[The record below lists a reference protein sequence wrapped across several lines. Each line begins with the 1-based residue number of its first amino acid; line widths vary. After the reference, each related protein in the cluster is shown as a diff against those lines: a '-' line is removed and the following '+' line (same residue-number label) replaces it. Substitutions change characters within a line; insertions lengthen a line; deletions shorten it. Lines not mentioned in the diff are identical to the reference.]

1 MRSSL
6 HGPCA
11 RTAPRRWVRTAT
23 VGPLRAA
30 VLARSRAPL
39 RRAKLP
45 ASRTTRCVPALRAR
59 KSIVRKGNKAD
70 FAFLP
75 KNCLFRAS
83 TSHRG
88 RRPFSL
94 GELVGS
100 PSIWL
105 TFNFQFNFHPGSP
118 FCFDNGT
125 FRDTKKCSGISR
137 FLCRDCRES
146 ANFLEGLR
154 MRQIA
159 QLLSRT

>member
-6 HGPCA
+6 HGPCV
-11 RTAPRRWVRTAT
+11 RTVPRRWGRTAT
-23 VGPLRAA
+23 VGRPHVA
-30 VLARSRAPL
+30 VLARSRVPL

-45 ASRTTRCVPALRAR
+45 ASRTTRCAPALRAR

-75 KNCLFRAS
+75 KNCLLRAS
-83 TSHRG
+83 TPHRG

-94 GELVGS
+94 GRVDRS

-105 TFNFQFNFHPGSP
+105 TFNLQLNFHPGSP

-125 FRDTKKCSGISR
+125 FRDTKKCSGIPR
-137 FLCRDCRES
+137 FLCQDCRES
-146 ANFLEGLR
+146 VNFLEGLR
-154 MRQIA
+154 MR
-159 QLLSRT
+159 